1 MLFLSRKLSLC
12 YVFMS
17 FCPVFVLVKSS
28 EINTK
33 KKERNHFRNQWILQK
48 KNWLWKMRWQKY
60 YKLVKYLHPESK
72 KKKKKHPQ
80 NISNYI
86 LTACSSTTCVVSFCW
101 LELLFF
107 FCFFATVFINFTKM
121 YYFFFPK
128 FALFT
133 TFYHRLIAQKPHTV
147 LLSQTQHNLALSWSH
162 QVSLMRAT
170 IAGIVSKQVLQF
182 G

>member
-72 KKKKKHPQ
+72 KK
-80 NISNYI
+80 NILKTSVTI
-86 LTACSSTTCVVSFCW
+86 FWQPAVPRLVLWVFADLSFC
-101 LELLFF
+101 FF